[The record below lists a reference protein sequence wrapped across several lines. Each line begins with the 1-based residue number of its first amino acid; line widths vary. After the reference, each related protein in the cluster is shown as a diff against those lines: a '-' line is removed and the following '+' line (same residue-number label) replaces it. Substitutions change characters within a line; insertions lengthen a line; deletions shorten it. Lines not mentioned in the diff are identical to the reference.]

1 MSDDSTEEGV
11 EAAYTIG
18 WLDVVLFVGFVIAF
32 GGVVFSRFFRKK
44 QSEDRSLSLTAAA

>member
-1 MSDDSTEEGV
+1 MSDDNMEEGV

-18 WLDVVLFVGFVIAF
+18 WLDVVLFVGFVVAF

-44 QSEDRSLSLTAAA
+44 PSEGRSLSLTAAA

>member
-1 MSDDSTEEGV
+1 MSDGSIEEDL

-18 WLDVVLFVGFVIAF
+18 WLDIVLFVGFVIAF

-44 QSEDRSLSLTAAA
+44 PSVGRSLSLTASA

>member
-44 QSEDRSLSLTAAA
+44 QSADRSPSTE